1 MEEGGGGG
9 ANGEGLKRKEN
20 MVEQKEKPRR
30 AVTKLMGRNLRK
42 MENAKRGDNAI
53 RGVDKILW
61 GRKKGISIVR
71 ERKIH
76 RREARRGEIE

>member
-1 MEEGGGGG
+1 M
-9 ANGEGLKRKEN
+9 NGEGLKRKEN

>member
-1 MEEGGGGG
+1 MELGTEKRDREREERHKMEEGG
-9 ANGEGLKRKEN
+9 ANGERLKRKEN

-53 RGVDKILW
+53 RG
-61 GRKKGISIVR
+61 G
-71 ERKIH
+71 
-76 RREARRGEIE
+76 